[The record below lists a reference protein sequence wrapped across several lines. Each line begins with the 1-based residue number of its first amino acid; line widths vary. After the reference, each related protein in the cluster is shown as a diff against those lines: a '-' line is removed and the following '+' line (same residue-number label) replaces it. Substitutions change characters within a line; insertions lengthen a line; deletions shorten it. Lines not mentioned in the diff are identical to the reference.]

1 MLPLMALTLWL
12 LGFTRTQSMLATLA
26 PIDKNTGPG
35 QKQATV
41 YQAHVT
47 AKMVTVAAQRGPFRA
62 SCLPQSLVLWW
73 LLRRQG
79 IDNELRFGVR
89 KNPDRLE
96 AHAWVE
102 LSNTV
107 LNDRADVSRRFLPF
121 KRASV
126 LANGSSE

>member
-1 MLPLMALTLWL
+1 MLPLTALTLWL

-26 PIDKNTGPG
+26 PIDKHSRPG

-73 LLRRQG
+73 LLRRQK
-79 IDNELRFGVR
+79 IQSDLRIGVR
-89 KNPDRLE
+89 KGSNHFE

-107 LNDRADVSRRFLPF
+107 LNDRTDVSRRFLPF

>member
-1 MLPLMALTLWL
+1 MLPLTALTLWL

-26 PIDKNTGPG
+26 PIDKHSGPG

-41 YQAHVT
+41 YQAHIT

-107 LNDRADVSRRFLPF
+107 LNDRVDVSRRFLPF

-126 LANGSSE
+126 LARE

>member
-1 MLPLMALTLWL
+1 MLPLTALTLWL
-12 LGFTRTQSMLATLA
+12 LGFARTRSMLATSA
-26 PIDKNTGPG
+26 PIDKNSGPG
-35 QKQATV
+35 QKQTTV
-41 YQAHVT
+41 NQAHVA
-47 AKMVTVAAQRGPFRA
+47 AKMVTAAAQRGPFRA

-79 IDNELRFGVR
+79 IDNKLRFGVR

-107 LNDRADVSRRFLPF
+107 LNDRADISRRFLPF

>member
-1 MLPLMALTLWL
+1 MLPLTALTLWL

-26 PIDKNTGPG
+26 PIDKHSGPG

-107 LNDRADVSRRFLPF
+107 LNDRADVGRRFLPF

-126 LANGSSE
+126 LANGNSE

>member
-1 MLPLMALTLWL
+1 MLPLTALMLWV

-26 PIDKNTGPG
+26 PIDKHSGLG

-102 LSNTV
+102 LQGTV
-107 LNDRADVSRRFLPF
+107 LNERGDVNRRFIPF
-121 KRASV
+121 QRAIV
-126 LANGSSE
+126 PVEVKSE